1 MNDEENFMRKIVK
14 TNEFMDR
21 EPFRALEKPMSADSL
36 PVIKDQETEKIEF
49 VDSTF
54 VFIELDKR

>member
-1 MNDEENFMRKIVK
+1 MRKIVK

>member
-14 TNEFMDR
+14 TNEFMER
-21 EPFRALEKPMSADSL
+21 EPFRTLETPMSADSL
-36 PVIKDQETEKIEF
+36 PIVKDQSSDKIEF